1 MNRAYKDV
9 FEEYNLPLE
18 TYFIDANYKEYE
30 SHNNLEII
38 WVLKG
43 NATLTVEDKTYHM
56 HDQTVFLVYHNQ
68 KHLLQAEKNA
78 IIIAFRLKNDYLHRR
93 GLFFEKIPYKGEV
106 LTFSYLADKYRQVPL
121 LLIQF
126 LKLILSTENPEM
138 IYYKII
144 AYYNYYIE
152 EVYNML
158 LKERYLDIKKQDYN
172 DYFKRLKII
181 IDYIFKNYQKK
192 ITLNDLRRVIKL
204 SPSRLSH
211 FIKESFGVSFQD
223 FLQNVRYEH
232 ALFLLKTSKFSI
244 HEIAKISG
252 FSDQKYLNNLMK
264 KHLKMTCLRY
274 RSMQIENMMQ
284 ISRTKKI
291 NTAFVRQI
299 ENCLRELKSSHHFR
313 DLFEIEPVY
322 RCIY

>member
-1 MNRAYKDV
+1 MNSAYKDV

-43 NATLTVEDKTYHM
+43 NATLTLEDNTYNM

-68 KHLLQAEKNA
+68 KHILQAEKNA

-106 LTFSYLADKYRQVPL
+106 LTFSYLVDKYRQVLL

-126 LKLILSTENPEM
+126 LKLLLSTENPEM

-172 DYFKRLKII
+172 NYFARSKII
-181 IDYIFKNYQKK
+181 VDYIYQNYQKP
-192 ITLNDLRRVIKL
+192 ITLKDLQQSINL
-204 SPSRLSH
+204 SQSRLSH
-211 FIKESFGVSFQD
+211 FIKDSFGIPFQE
-223 FLQNVRYEH
+223 FVQNVRFEH
-232 ALFLLKTSKFSI
+232 ALVLLKSTNFSVQ
-244 HEIAKISG
+244 EITKMSG
-252 FSDQKYLNNLMK
+252 FSDQKYINNLMK
-264 KHLKMTCLRY
+264 KKYNMTSLKYRIKQKERLRK
-274 RSMQIENMMQ
+274 I
-284 ISRTKKI
+284 KKT
-291 NTAFVRQI
+291 NG
-299 ENCLRELKSSHHFR
+299 LKSEFLNQIKHCLKVLEKDSRFVK
-313 DLFEIEPVY
+313 LFEIEPIFK
-322 RCIY
+322 CLH